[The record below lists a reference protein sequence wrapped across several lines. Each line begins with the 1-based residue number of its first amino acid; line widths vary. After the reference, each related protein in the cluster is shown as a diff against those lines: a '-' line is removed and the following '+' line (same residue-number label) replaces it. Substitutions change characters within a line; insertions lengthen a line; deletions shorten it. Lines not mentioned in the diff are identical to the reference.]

1 MQINGVHCSGS
12 DTLEDFCDGNVY
24 HSHPLFSLHS
34 DALQVFFYYDDLEV
48 CNPLGS
54 RRKIHKISKSMFIS
68 MIIDPFV
75 MCIGIFYFT
84 LGNVRPK
91 YRSKLSTIQLVAIVK
106 HKYLSV
112 YGMDAVLRPFV
123 DDMKKLVLLLMASAC
138 IYCMGGNFYGV
149 VFFVIFM
156 VDLAVTKVSYCV
168 RLRVCTLYRLHV
180 HACTCTCT

>member
-1 MQINGVHCSGS
+1 MHFKS
-12 DTLEDFCDGNVY
+12 FY
-24 HSHPLFSLHS
+24 H
-34 DALQVFFYYDDLEV
+34 DDLEV

-54 RRKIHKISKSMFIS
+54 RRKIHKISNSMLIS

-123 DDMKKLVLLLMASAC
+123 DMKKLVSITLNGK
-138 IYCMGGNFYGV
+138 CMYMYILYGWQ
-149 VFFVIFM
+149 FLWGAWCFSLISW
-156 VDLAVTKVSYCV
+156 LIWLSQVSYCV
-168 RLRVCTLYRLHV
+168 RL
-180 HACTCTCT
+180 

>member
-1 MQINGVHCSGS
+1 MGMYTVHI
-12 DTLEDFCDGNVY
+12 
-24 HSHPLFSLHS
+24 HSSLHS

-91 YRSKLSTIQLVAIVK
+91 YRSKLSIIQLVAIVK

-112 YGMDAVLRPFV
+112 YGMDAVLRPVV
-123 DDMKKLVLLLMASAC
+123 DDMKLVLLFMASAC
-138 IYCMGGNFYGV
+138 IYCMDGNFYGV
-149 VFFVIFM
+149 VFFIFM
-156 VDLAVTKVSYCV
+156 VDLAVTKVILCEITSMYIV
-168 RLRVCTLYRLHV
+168 
-180 HACTCTCT
+180 